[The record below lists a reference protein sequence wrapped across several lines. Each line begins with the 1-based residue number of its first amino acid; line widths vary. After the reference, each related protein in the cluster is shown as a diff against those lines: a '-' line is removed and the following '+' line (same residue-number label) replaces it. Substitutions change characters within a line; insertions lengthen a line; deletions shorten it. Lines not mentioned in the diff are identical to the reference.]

1 MFVKTRLRQ
10 FFAFA
15 FVVAATSLSVISL
28 AGCERKETILDVQT
42 PGADVEV
49 ERNIDTGEVDV
60 EATDQ
65 D

>member
-1 MFVKTRLRQ
+1 MFVRTRLRQ
-10 FFAFA
+10 FSALA

-60 EATDQ
+60 EATDR